1 MRVEAVH
8 KMSSAVERFILQE
21 MQLQGAGSI
30 GQVMG
35 MNFLVCEQFALR
47 IHQLDDHQ
55 ENDSSS

>member
-8 KMSSAVERFILQE
+8 KMPSAVERYILQE
-21 MQLQGAGSI
+21 MQLQDAGSI

-35 MNFLVCEQFALR
+35 MNFLVCEQSALR
-47 IHQLDDHQ
+47 IHQFDDHQ